1 MSLYDAVT
9 RLDDPKL
16 RPSCRGAAAAPSPTR
31 TGHTVSS
38 TGCNACHIGATQ
50 RTEGRVSMTDDAAPM
65 DWRNQAA
72 CLDLDPELWFPVGT
86 TGPAVEQTERAKA
99 VCAGCPVT
107 AHCLAWALETGQSD
121 GIWGGKTA
129 DERRALRRAR
139 RQRHPRLRP
148 PTDGEQGGQ

>member
-1 MSLYDAVT
+1 
-9 RLDDPKL
+9 
-16 RPSCRGAAAAPSPTR
+16 
-31 TGHTVSS
+31 
-38 TGCNACHIGATQ
+38 
-50 RTEGRVSMTDDAAPM
+50 MTDDAAPM

-72 CLDLDPELWFPVGT
+72 CVDLDPELWFPVGT

-99 VCAGCPVT
+99 VCAGCPVIT
-107 AHCLAWALETGQSD
+107 HCLAWALETGQSD

-139 RQRHPRLRP
+139 RQRHPRLRR